1 MKSSNALQSLA
12 IFAVLTAA
20 FALGPIIADEN
31 VAHANQSGGGSTVHA
46 VPTPVPGPPG
56 PSAPTRAQLQTEITN
71 LTKTVNALKSAYNSH
86 CHQMPGLD
94 FVTYTAGS
102 NVSPGPGGGNE
113 FHFVVTPQKGAGSY
127 GWRKTSGPSSC

>member
-1 MKSSNALQSLA
+1 MKGTNALQSLA

-31 VAHANQSGGGSTVHA
+31 IAHASQPVGSGVHPA
-46 VPTPVPGPPG
+46 FTPLPTPPG
-56 PSAPTRAQLQTEITN
+56 PAGPTRAQLQTEINN
-71 LTKTVNALKSAYNSH
+71 LTKTVNSLKAAYNSH
-86 CHQMPGLD
+86 CHQMPGLN

-113 FHFVVTPQKGAGSY
+113 YHFVVTPSAGAGSY

>member
-20 FALGPIIADEN
+20 FALGPIIAEEN
-31 VAHANQSGGGSTVHA
+31 AARAAQPVSSTTH
-46 VPTPVPGPPG
+46 TLFTPGPPG
-56 PSAPTRAQLQTEITN
+56 PSAPTRAQLQTEIQN
-71 LTKTVNALKSAYNSH
+71 LTKTVNALKTAYNSH
-86 CHQMPGLD
+86 CHQLPGVD
-94 FVTYTAGS
+94 FVTGTAPQD
-102 NVSPGPGGGNE
+102 VSPAPGGGNE